1 MFIVGMLG
9 VAKIGPHQTR
19 PQSMLAASFVVN
31 LALLS
36 MAAVLPSWVPGHFT
50 YGCQNANHVA
60 MPTCTRETEPPF
72 ECVTSQLA
80 VISTFLRLSIAP
92 VGVYVYAAQ
101 WVSASCHE
109 NCHCVRVGA
118 KLMKAACW
126 KAFVGVGMLSAISAL
141 CRVRASTAD
150 EVDLTDKEFW

>member
-19 PQSMLAASFVVN
+19 PQSMLAASFVAN

-50 YGCQNANHVA
+50 YGCQNANDVA

-101 WVSASCHE
+101 WVSASCHK
-109 NCHCVRVGA
+109 NCHCARFGT

-126 KAFVGVGMLSAISAL
+126 KAFVGVGMLSTILAL

-150 EVDLTDKEFW
+150 EVDRTDNGFW